1 MDDFEDLSGA
11 NIADLA
17 DGLSASADLKEEAAK
32 RQMQTARDMRSI
44 AAIANGMA
52 DALADN
58 TEVMR
63 KMSADVAGAAERA
76 ENASE
81 IVYKAVEAR
90 AVKTLREV
98 DRAARLAIQNSRESA
113 RQAVEEL
120 DEARQTMLKT
130 VVTVCVVACLAC
142 LIVLIVSIGFMWM
155 QFQAG
160 GTWLGAFGW
169 AAVLLSMAMCGVLG
183 YFLAIKSKAK

>member
-1 MDDFEDLSGA
+1 MDDFDDLSGA

-32 RQMQTARDMRSI
+32 RQLQTARDMRSI

-58 TEVMR
+58 TEAMR
-63 KMSADVAGAAERA
+63 KMSADVTGAAERA
-76 ENASE
+76 ENAGE

-90 AVKTLREV
+90 AVKTLRDV
-98 DRAARLAIQNSRESA
+98 DRAARLAIQNSQKSAKEAVDELEEA
-113 RQAVEEL
+113 RQA
-120 DEARQTMLKT
+120 MLKT
-130 VVTVCVVACLAC
+130 TVTVCAAACLAC
-142 LIVLIVSIGFMWM
+142 LLVLIVSVGFMYI
-155 QFQAG
+155 QFQVG

-169 AAVLLSMAMCGVLG
+169 AAILMAMAACGTLG
-183 YFLAIKSKAK
+183 YFIAIKVK

>member
-32 RQMQTARDMRSI
+32 RQLQTARDMRSI

-58 TEVMR
+58 TETMR
-63 KMSADVAGAAERA
+63 KMSADVTGAAERA

-81 IVYKAVEAR
+81 IVYKAVEER
-90 AVKTLREV
+90 AVKTLRDV
-98 DRAARLAIQNSRESA
+98 DRAARMAVRNSQESA
-113 RQAVEEL
+113 KQAVEEL
-120 DEARQTMLKT
+120 EEARQAMLKT

-142 LIVLIVSIGFMWM
+142 LVVLIVSVGFMYI

-160 GTWLGAFGW
+160 GAWLGTFGW
-169 AAVLLSMAMCGVLG
+169 AAVLLSMAACGALG
-183 YFLAIKSKAK
+183 YFIAIKSKAK

>member
-17 DGLSASADLKEEAAK
+17 DGLSASADLEEKAAK
-32 RQMQTARDMRSI
+32 RQLQTAKDMRSI

-58 TEVMR
+58 TEAMK
-63 KMSADVAGAAERA
+63 KMSADVTGAAERA

-81 IVYKAVEAR
+81 IVYKAVEIR
-90 AVKTLREV
+90 AVKTLRGV
-98 DRAARLAIQNSRESA
+98 DRAARLAIENSQASA

-120 DEARQTMLKT
+120 EEARRAMLKT
-130 VVTVCVVACLAC
+130 VVTVCAIACLAC
-142 LIVLIVSIGFMWM
+142 LLVLLVSVGTMWL

-160 GTWLGAFGW
+160 GAWLGAFGW
-169 AAVLLSMAMCGVLG
+169 AAVLLSMAACGALG
-183 YFLAIKSKAK
+183 YFIAIKSKAK